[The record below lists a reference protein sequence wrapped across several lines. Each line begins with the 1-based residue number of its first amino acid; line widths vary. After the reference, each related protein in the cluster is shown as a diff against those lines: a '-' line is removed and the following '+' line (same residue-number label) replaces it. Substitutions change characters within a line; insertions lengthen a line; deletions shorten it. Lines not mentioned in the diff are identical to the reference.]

1 MTQCKH
7 NVFIFDEVDKMP
19 PGVLDIVKPFLDYYE
34 HIDGVDYRRNIFL
47 FLSNTGGREIVN
59 TALNSWNQGRDRKV
73 RLRLLSLI
81 FANFFF
87 FRKLP

>member
-1 MTQCKH
+1 
-7 NVFIFDEVDKMP
+7 MP
-19 PGVLDIVKPFLDYYE
+19 AGVLDIVKPFLDYYE

-73 RLRLLSLI
+73 DLI
-81 FANFFF
+81 KDLF
-87 FRKLP
+87 KL